1 MDMPASAVSA
11 SSALGGWLGWGS
23 SDSSRCEAKHRPT
36 YDLVVPPEVDDV
48 GRYLTASLPV
58 KMKDGNR
65 LTAYL

>member
-1 MDMPASAVSA
+1 MDMPDSAVSA

-23 SDSSRCEAKHRPT
+23 KCEAKHRPT

-58 KMKDGNR
+58 KMKNENR